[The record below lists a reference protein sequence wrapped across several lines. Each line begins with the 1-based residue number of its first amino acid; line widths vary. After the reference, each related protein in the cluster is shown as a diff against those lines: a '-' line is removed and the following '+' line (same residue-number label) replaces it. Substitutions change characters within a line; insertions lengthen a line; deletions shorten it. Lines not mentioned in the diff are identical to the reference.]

1 MTQGKQ
7 THGRLIPFLIRRWRM
22 MWIRNKLREWLGLQE
37 INREIETLYSE
48 VAMLKLEMED
58 QMERLQKQDPMD
70 SPNSA
75 DPKDIPTEDTPDA
88 HLGAF

>member
-1 MTQGKQ
+1 M
-7 THGRLIPFLIRRWRM
+7 R
-22 MWIRNKLREWLGLQE
+22 WIRNMVRMWLGLRE
-37 INREIETLYSE
+37 TDGEIETLYSE
-48 VAMLKLEMED
+48 VAMLRLEMED

-70 SPNSA
+70 SPNNS